1 MKEAFVDEGVLIN
14 SNQFDGLN
22 SHKEA
27 SKNIIN
33 WLMNEGV
40 GEELDTFRLRDWLIS
55 RQRYWGC
62 PIPMINCN
70 NCGLVPEK
78 IDNLPVL
85 LPEIDDYL
93 NNEGSPLSK
102 VSEFVNVD
110 CPVCGSNALRETDT
124 MDTFVD
130 SSWYY
135 MRYLSPDSTDSPF
148 DRDAVNE
155 WLPVDQYIGG
165 VEHAIL
171 HLLYSRFFTKALRD
185 MGLIDVSEP
194 FNNLFAQ
201 GMINF
206 GGSKMSKSKGN
217 IVSPEAYFD
226 SHGADSLRLYH
237 LFMGPPSDS
246 VEWNDNGIEGTR
258 RFLNKVWENMF
269 ALSKMDESKSDD
281 TITETLLIELN
292 KTINSTTKDLESFDF
307 NTIVSDLMKFN
318 NVLSEFL
325 KIDRT
330 ISKNSREVI
339 VKNFL
344 TLLYPL
350 APHISSELLKEILG
364 EEEFVDWP
372 QVDERY
378 LRDKSFEL
386 VIQVNGKKKSAK
398 IVDSDIS
405 EEEAVSVA
413 KQLLPEVDIEGSKKI
428 IFVKNKLINFVI

>member
-1 MKEAFVDEGVLIN
+1 
-14 SNQFDGLN
+14 
-22 SHKEA
+22 
-27 SKNIIN
+27 
-33 WLMNEGV
+33 
-40 GEELDTFRLRDWLIS
+40 
-55 RQRYWGC
+55 
-62 PIPMINCN
+62 
-70 NCGLVPEK
+70 
-78 IDNLPVL
+78 
-85 LPEIDDYL
+85 
-93 NNEGSPLSK
+93 
-102 VSEFVNVD
+102 
-110 CPVCGSNALRETDT
+110 

-269 ALSKMDESKSDD
+269 ALSKMDA
-281 TITETLLIELN
+281 
-292 KTINSTTKDLESFDF
+292 
-307 NTIVSDLMKFN
+307 VSY
-318 NVLSEFL
+318 
-325 KIDRT
+325 T
-330 ISKNSREVI
+330 H
-339 VKNFL
+339 L
-344 TLLYPL
+344 TLPTK
-350 APHISSELLKEILG
+350 A
-364 EEEFVDWP
+364 
-372 QVDERY
+372 
-378 LRDKSFEL
+378 
-386 VIQVNGKKKSAK
+386 
-398 IVDSDIS
+398 
-405 EEEAVSVA
+405 
-413 KQLLPEVDIEGSKKI
+413 
-428 IFVKNKLINFVI
+428 

>member
-1 MKEAFVDEGVLIN
+1 
-14 SNQFDGLN
+14 
-22 SHKEA
+22 
-27 SKNIIN
+27 
-33 WLMNEGV
+33 
-40 GEELDTFRLRDWLIS
+40 
-55 RQRYWGC
+55 
-62 PIPMINCN
+62 
-70 NCGLVPEK
+70 
-78 IDNLPVL
+78 
-85 LPEIDDYL
+85 
-93 NNEGSPLSK
+93 
-102 VSEFVNVD
+102 
-110 CPVCGSNALRETDT
+110 
-124 MDTFVD
+124 
-130 SSWYY
+130 
-135 MRYLSPDSTDSPF
+135 
-148 DRDAVNE
+148 
-155 WLPVDQYIGG
+155 
-165 VEHAIL
+165 
-171 HLLYSRFFTKALRD
+171 

-318 NVLSEFL
+318 NALTEFL

-413 KQLLPEVDIEGSKKI
+413 KQLLPEVDIEGSKKV

>member
-1 MKEAFVDEGVLIN
+1 
-14 SNQFDGLN
+14 
-22 SHKEA
+22 
-27 SKNIIN
+27 
-33 WLMNEGV
+33 
-40 GEELDTFRLRDWLIS
+40 
-55 RQRYWGC
+55 
-62 PIPMINCN
+62 
-70 NCGLVPEK
+70 
-78 IDNLPVL
+78 
-85 LPEIDDYL
+85 
-93 NNEGSPLSK
+93 
-102 VSEFVNVD
+102 
-110 CPVCGSNALRETDT
+110 
-124 MDTFVD
+124 
-130 SSWYY
+130 

-258 RFLNKVWENMF
+258 RFLIKVWVNMF

-318 NVLSEFL
+318 NALTEFL

-350 APHISSELLKEILG
+350 APHISSELLKEIVG
-364 EEEFVDWP
+364 IEEFLEWPEVD
-372 QVDERY
+372 QRY
-378 LRDKSFEL
+378 IKDKSFEL
-386 VIQVNGKKKSAK
+386 VVQLNGKKKSAK

-413 KQLLPEVDIEGSKKI
+413 KQLLPEVDIEGSKKV